1 MATKPEGKVVDE
13 SQLQVNRI
21 RVTLNSPN
29 VKSLEKGKLFFIN
42 CHSFCELIRFPSML
56 GPYPCC

>member
-29 VKSLEKGKLFFIN
+29 VKSLEKGKLFYELSFI
-42 CHSFCELIRFPSML
+42 L
-56 GPYPCC
+56 